1 MDASSAPGGRDDF
14 DSDSDSGR
22 ARAPSPDV
30 DFVPG
35 RHHDDDELT
44 RQYLDFVLT
53 LHREWAELEEQ
64 GDASVQLSRSTR
76 AALSEA
82 VRTDAR
88 RGAQVE
94 MPPTDLGPF
103 TLTELAL
110 RTLIREA
117 VDGIAGVMSLRSVV
131 DYAPAPGWGTRGV
144 PTGITCRISAS
155 ALCPDLPALAESVR
169 RAVAE
174 AFERD
179 LDLSDLVI
187 DIHIE
192 DLHDS

>member
-14 DSDSDSGR
+14 DSDSGR
-22 ARAPSPDV
+22 ARAPSPGF

-35 RHHDDDELT
+35 RHHDDDEMT

-53 LHREWAELEEQ
+53 LHREWADLEEQ

-88 RGAQVE
+88 HGAQVE

-103 TLTELAL
+103 TLTEFAL

-117 VDGIAGVMSLRSVV
+117 VDGVAGALSLRTTVE
-131 DYAPAPGWGTRGV
+131 DAPAPGWGIRGV
-144 PTGITCRISAS
+144 PTGISCRISAS
-155 ALCPDLPALAESVR
+155 ASCPDLPALAESVR
-169 RAVAE
+169 RAIAE

-179 LDLSDLVI
+179 LDLPDLVI

-192 DLHDS
+192 DLHGF